1 MTDAYATFA
10 ARGIHHPADAIR
22 RVRNSAGRTIESLH
36 WNGTRAMP
44 QNDADT
50 VTYVLESVL
59 QYGTGTAA
67 YFGRPAAGK
76 TGTAENYA
84 DAWFCGYVPQLAVCV
99 WIGYPH
105 GEQPL
110 LNVEGVPAVFGG
122 SLPAQIWHTF
132 MADAVGNQP
141 VRDFPQPSLSPY
153 NHYPRTAY
161 APPPVAP
168 PPTTTTLAPT
178 TPTTVPPPPTTTARP
193 PAPPTPSQPT
203 TPPPP
208 VPPSRLSGTRVPP

>member
-1 MTDAYATFA
+1 
-10 ARGIHHPADAIR
+10 
-22 RVRNSAGRTIESLH
+22 
-36 WNGTRAMP
+36 MP

-50 VTYVLESVL
+50 VTYILQSVL

-67 YFGRPAAGK
+67 NFGRPAAGK

-84 DAWFCGYVPQLAVCV
+84 DAWFCGYVPQLAACV

-110 LNVEGVPAVFGG
+110 LGVEGVPAVFGG

-132 MADAVGNQP
+132 MTDAVGNLP
-141 VRDFPQPSLSPY
+141 VRDFPQPSFSPY
-153 NHYPRTAY
+153 DQYPRSAY
-161 APPPVAP
+161 APQPVAPPAATTTPATTTSTPVAP
-168 PPTTTTLAPT
+168 PPTPASTAALTPAAAPT
-178 TPTTVPPPPTTTARP
+178 A
-193 PAPPTPSQPT
+193 QPT
-203 TPPPP
+203 APPPP